1 MNAPDNHGIAKRLL
15 GNARA
20 IVAGVFVA
28 TAALA
33 GAAQEAIP
41 FATRILPDV
50 IEVSGSQAYTSQS
63 FSQWGW
69 RTVEPVD
76 LVSDF
81 SDHRNRER
89 LTKLIRETSPRLVVM
104 NDCHP
109 RTHGVSTRSYL
120 SRSQAERRE
129 CKKSERCHEIFQFT
143 MMCVKISC
151 EGRAKVFSE
160 KMCKQP
166 RIQCVVGRHPT
177 RHRCKWATTCDRIAD
192 EIGQVAIPEVLH
204 SPDCSADTCRR
215 EIAKA
220 IRRGYV
226 RYLRDVN
233 PGRVRR
239 MLRSVSARIRRK
251 VHNGDSGVQELRW
264 NEKNVAGA
272 LKQWMAVYAQGD
284 EMDDED
290 ERESIPDLEEPND
303 GQSDQHMD
311 DQARDSEAP
320 NQTVRE
326 SWYQFRGACRK
337 APQ

>member
-1 MNAPDNHGIAKRLL
+1 M
-15 GNARA
+15 
-20 IVAGVFVA
+20 
-28 TAALA
+28 
-33 GAAQEAIP
+33 
-41 FATRILPDV
+41 
-50 IEVSGSQAYTSQS
+50 
-63 FSQWGW
+63 
-69 RTVEPVD
+69 
-76 LVSDF
+76 
-81 SDHRNRER
+81 
-89 LTKLIRETSPRLVVM
+89 
-104 NDCHP
+104 
-109 RTHGVSTRSYL
+109 
-120 SRSQAERRE
+120 
-129 CKKSERCHEIFQFT
+129 
-143 MMCVKISC
+143 
-151 EGRAKVFSE
+151 FSE

-220 IRRGYV
+220 VRRGYV